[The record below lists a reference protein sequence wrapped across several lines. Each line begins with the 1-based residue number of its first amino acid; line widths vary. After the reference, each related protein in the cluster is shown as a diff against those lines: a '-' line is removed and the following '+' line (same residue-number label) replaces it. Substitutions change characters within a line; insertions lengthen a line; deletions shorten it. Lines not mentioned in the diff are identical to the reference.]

1 MLHQLRLMYTS
12 NHEQTMLCL
21 IKVVYQKFDSV
32 QKSWYLCG
40 GNTFCQKIWPN
51 NNPSSLFQNESA
63 RTFIWRL
70 SETSLIRFFIFENV

>member
-21 IKVVYQKFDSV
+21 IKLVYQKFDSV

-40 GNTFCQKIWPN
+40 GNTFCQKI
-51 NNPSSLFQNESA
+51 
-63 RTFIWRL
+63 
-70 SETSLIRFFIFENV
+70 